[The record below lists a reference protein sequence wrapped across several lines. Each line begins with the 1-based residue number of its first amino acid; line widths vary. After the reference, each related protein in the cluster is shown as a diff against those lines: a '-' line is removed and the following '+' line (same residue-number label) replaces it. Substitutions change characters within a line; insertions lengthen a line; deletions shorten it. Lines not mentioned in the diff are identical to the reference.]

1 MKQLDFKYEP
11 PKIEVIE
18 VEVEGGFCTSGN
30 GPDTYR
36 GFDFGN

>member
-18 VEVEGGFCTSGN
+18 VEVEGGFCTSGGF
-30 GPDTYR
+30 GPDTGEGYN
-36 GFDFGN
+36 FN